1 MFDEIKMSVSNKL
14 ELSNDKRR
22 CECKKWI

>member
-22 CECKKWI
+22 CGCKKWI